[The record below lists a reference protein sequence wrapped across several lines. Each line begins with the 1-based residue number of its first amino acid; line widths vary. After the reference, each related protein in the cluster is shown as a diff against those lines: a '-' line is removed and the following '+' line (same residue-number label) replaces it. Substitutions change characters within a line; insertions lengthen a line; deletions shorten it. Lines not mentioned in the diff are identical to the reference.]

1 MNDLQF
7 LNELLET
14 TIKNQARYKDSK
26 CPFEQ
31 QTYKSM
37 EKDINRIS
45 SIIVKVNMYEN
56 NNLKSA

>member
-14 TIKNQARYKDSK
+14 TIRNQVKYKDSK

-37 EKDINRIS
+37 DDDINRIS
-45 SIIVKVNMYEN
+45 SIMAKVNIYEN